1 MNKNEFHNLGDLV
14 VTDVGETKINNPHNV
29 SMHSINEYGVKYLD
43 LHVTAENIKTKEE
56 VPLVIRIHGQSF
68 EFLDPTSNTYSS
80 IDNNPMAHY
89 IDQS

>member
-1 MNKNEFHNLGDLV
+1 MNKNEFYNLGDLV
-14 VTDVGETKINNPHNV
+14 VTDVGEIKINNPHNV

-43 LHVTAENIKTKEE
+43 LYVTAENIKTKEE

-80 IDNNPMAHY
+80 IDNNQMAHY